1 MKKSAGI
8 LCYRWRGSHVDVFI
22 VHPGGPFWKA
32 KDKGAWSIPKGEYAD
47 GEDPLTAARRE
58 FQEETG
64 IEAVGKFQP
73 LQEIKLKSGK
83 RILAWLLE
91 TDFDVAKIVS
101 NTFEMEW
108 PPRSGR
114 MQQFPEIDK
123 GDWFIIEEARVKLN
137 EAQAGLLDQL
147 EKILD
152 A

>member
-83 RILAWLLE
+83 RILAWAVE
-91 TDFDVAKIVS
+91 TDFDAANIVS

-108 PPRSGR
+108 PLRSGR

-123 GDWFIIEEARVKLN
+123 GDWFTIAGARVKLN

-147 EKILD
+147 EIILN

>member
-8 LCYRWRGSHVDVFI
+8 LCYRRRSDHVEVFI

-32 KDKGAWSIPKGEYAD
+32 KDKGAWSIPKGEFVD
-47 GEDPLTAARRE
+47 SEDPLTAARRE

-83 RILAWLLE
+83 RVLAWLLE
-91 TDFDVAKIVS
+91 TDFDAANIVS

-123 GDWFIIEEARVKLN
+123 GGWFTIAGARVKLN

-147 EKILD
+147 EIILNG
-152 A
+152 

>member
-1 MKKSAGI
+1 VKKSAGI

-83 RILAWLLE
+83 RILAWAVE
-91 TDFDVAKIVS
+91 TDFDAANIVS

-108 PPRSGR
+108 PLRSGR

-123 GDWFIIEEARVKLN
+123 GDWFTIAGARVKLN

-147 EKILD
+147 EIILN